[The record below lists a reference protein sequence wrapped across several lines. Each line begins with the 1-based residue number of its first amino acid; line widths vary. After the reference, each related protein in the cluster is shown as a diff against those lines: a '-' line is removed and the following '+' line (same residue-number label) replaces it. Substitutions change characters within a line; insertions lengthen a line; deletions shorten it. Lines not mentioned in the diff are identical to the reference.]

1 MDIDKDAQLKIQ
13 VNYMHQVDILKVF
26 ILLITGIYMYLL
38 IQIFL
43 FRFTQIFEY
52 YEAAK

>member
-1 MDIDKDAQLKIQ
+1 
-13 VNYMHQVDILKVF
+13 
-26 ILLITGIYMYLL
+26 MYLL

-52 YEAAK
+52 YEAAKWSFKNINALFYTKYNNSNVLQKWSEF